1 MITPRPS
8 RPAARF
14 VLSRLPRGSWLSPAE
29 VEAVLIRAGIDP
41 DPGYI
46 KAVVH
51 SLRRRGQVVTS
62 RDNKVMR
69 PASRSAA

>member
-1 MITPRPS
+1 M
-8 RPAARF
+8 
-14 VLSRLPRGSWLSPAE
+14 
-29 VEAVLIRAGIDP
+29 LIRAGIDP